1 MSTIG
6 LDKLY
11 FAKITEASETGYE
24 TYGSPVAAPGVQSA
38 DFSLNIATVK
48 NYADDGT
55 WEEVREFI
63 DGTMT
68 IGAAGLTPAMI
79 ADLTGATV
87 DGKGI
92 LVAADEDS
100 PNLFAVGFRSLR
112 ANHTYE
118 YVWLYRVKFTVPDKN
133 YATKGENVSFSN
145 LSIVGTINRRKKP
158 DYNSR
163 HPWRAFGDPD
173 TADANTISGWFSS
186 VYEPTAPSTQD
197 SGGSG
202 GGGG

>member
-38 DFSLNIATVK
+38 DITINVSTVK

-55 WEEVREFI
+55 YEEVREFT
-63 DGTMT
+63 DGTIT
-68 IGAAGLTPAMI
+68 IGAAGLTAAMI

-87 DGKGI
+87 DGKNI
-92 LVAADEDS
+92 LISADEDS

-112 ANHTYE
+112 ADKTYE
-118 YVWLYRVKFTVPDKN
+118 YVWLYRVKFSVPQKN
-133 YATKGENVSFSN
+133 YATKGETVSFSN
-145 LSIVGTINRRKKP
+145 MSIEGSINRRKKP
-158 DYNSR
+158 AYNNK
-163 HPWRAFGDPD
+163 HPWRAFADPNTGDA
-173 TADANTISGWFSS
+173 TTISGWFST
-186 VYEPTAPSTQD
+186 VYEPTQPAQ
-197 SGGSG
+197 SG
-202 GGGG
+202 GGGGGGG